1 MTPNLQ
7 SQDLSGRIN
16 GDHHELPVRIYYEDT
31 DFSGVV
37 YHANYL
43 KYFERGRS
51 EYMRLIGVHHHQLA
65 ALEEPLAFAVSS
77 INIRYLSPARID
89 DLVCVKSRLIVARG
103 ASFKLDQW
111 VERDG
116 QTLAEA
122 QVQVV
127 CIDLNGR
134 PKRLPKDLQA
144 AIKARVAGENAL

>member
-1 MTPNLQ
+1 MTSDLP
-7 SQDLSGRIN
+7 LSGRID

-65 ALEEPLAFAVSS
+65 ALEAPLAFAVSS
-77 INIRYLSPARID
+77 IHIKYLTPARID
-89 DLVCVKSRLIVARG
+89 DLVSVKSRLNAVRG
-103 ASFKLDQW
+103 ASFSLDQW
-111 VERDG
+111 VEREG
-116 QTLAEA
+116 KKLAEA

-127 CIDLNGR
+127 CIDLKGR

-144 AIKARVAGENAL
+144 AIKAQVAGENTL

>member
-1 MTPNLQ
+1 MT
-7 SQDLSGRIN
+7 SDLSGQIT

-77 INIRYLSPARID
+77 INIRYLTPARID
-89 DLVCVKSRLIVARG
+89 DLVCVKSRLIAARG

-134 PKRLPKDLQA
+134 PKRLPKNLQA
-144 AIKARVAGENAL
+144 AIKARVAEEDAL

>member
-1 MTPNLQ
+1 MAPDI
-7 SQDLSGRIN
+7 SLSGRIA

-37 YHANYL
+37 YYANYL
-43 KYFERGRS
+43 RFFERGRS

-65 ALEEPLAFAVSS
+65 VLDEPLAFAVST

-89 DLVCVKSRLIVARG
+89 DLVCVKSRLVSARG
-103 ASFKLDQW
+103 ASFTLDQW

-127 CIDLNGR
+127 CIDLKGHPR
-134 PKRLPKDLQA
+134 RMPKELQS
-144 AIKARVAGENAL
+144 AIKAHVIGENTL

>member
-1 MTPNLQ
+1 MT
-7 SQDLSGRIN
+7 SDLPQSGRII

-65 ALEEPLAFAVSS
+65 ALDEPLAFAVSG
-77 INIRYLSPARID
+77 INIRYLLPARID
-89 DLVCVKSRLIVARG
+89 DLVSVRSRLKEVRG
-103 ASFKLDQW
+103 ASFNLDQW

-116 QTLAEA
+116 LRLAEG

-127 CIDLNGR
+127 CIDLKGR
-134 PKRLPKDLQA
+134 PKRLPKDLQT
-144 AIKARVAGENAL
+144 AIKACLPNENTL

>member
-1 MTPNLQ
+1 MAPNLLT
-7 SQDLSGRIN
+7 SDLSGRIT

-65 ALEEPLAFAVSS
+65 ALDEPLAFAVSA
-77 INIRYLSPARID
+77 INIRYLVPARID
-89 DLVCVKSRLIVARG
+89 DMVTVKSRLNAVRG
-103 ASFKLDQW
+103 ASFSLDQW

-116 QTLAEA
+116 QKLAEA

-127 CIDLNGR
+127 CIDLKGR
-134 PKRLPKDLQA
+134 PKRLPKDLQT
-144 AIKARVAGENAL
+144 AIKARAIGENAL

>member
-1 MTPNLQ
+1 M
-7 SQDLSGRIN
+7 
-16 GDHHELPVRIYYEDT
+16 PVRIYYEDT

-65 ALEEPLAFAVSS
+65 ALDEPLAFAVSA
-77 INIRYLSPARID
+77 INIRYLTPARID
-89 DLVCVKSRLIVARG
+89 DLVLVKSRLSAARG
-103 ASFKLDQW
+103 ASFTLDQW

-116 QTLAEA
+116 QRLAEA

-127 CIDLNGR
+127 CIDLKGR
-134 PKRLPKDLQA
+134 PKRLPKDLQT
-144 AIKARVAGENAL
+144 AIKARVAAENTL

>member
-1 MTPNLQ
+1 MT
-7 SQDLSGRIN
+7 SDLSGRID

-65 ALEEPLAFAVSS
+65 ALDEPLAFAVSA
-77 INIRYLSPARID
+77 INIRYLIPARID
-89 DLVCVKSRLIVARG
+89 DLVTVKSRLITARG
-103 ASFKLDQW
+103 ASFTLDQW

-116 QTLAEA
+116 QKLAEA
-122 QVQVV
+122 QVHVV

-144 AIKARVAGENAL
+144 GIKAQTTGEKGL

>member
-1 MTPNLQ
+1 MTSNLQ
-7 SQDLSGRIN
+7 TPDLSGHID

-65 ALEEPLAFAVSS
+65 ALDEPLAFAVSS
-77 INIRYLSPARID
+77 INIRYLTPARID
-89 DLVCVKSRLIVARG
+89 DLVIVKRRLNMVRG
-103 ASFKLDQW
+103 ASFNLHQW

-116 QTLAEA
+116 QKLAEA

-127 CIDLNGR
+127 CIDLKGR
-134 PKRLPKDLQA
+134 PKRLPKDLHA
-144 AIKARVAGENAL
+144 VIKAQATGEKGL